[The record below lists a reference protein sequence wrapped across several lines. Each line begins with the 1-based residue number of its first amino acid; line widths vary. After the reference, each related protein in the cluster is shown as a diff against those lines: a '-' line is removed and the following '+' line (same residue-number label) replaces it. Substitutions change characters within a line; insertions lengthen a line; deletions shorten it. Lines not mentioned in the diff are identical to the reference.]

1 MHIHGPKHCAV
12 HYKYIQLL
20 SVGRLQKQK
29 NVYMNTK
36 NHKKGPLH
44 DIYISFQKD
53 IVDMIQNI
61 EEIFC
66 VYLIVIYL
74 CVMLRIKKKEPRN
87 LKGVWKGL
95 KEGNEIGAKI

>member
-1 MHIHGPKHCAV
+1 MYIHVPKHYAV
-12 HYKYIQLL
+12 YYKYIQLL

-44 DIYISFQKD
+44 DVYMSFQKD

-74 CVMLRIKKKEPRN
+74 CVMLRIKKKSP
-87 LKGVWKGL
+87 G
-95 KEGNEIGAKI
+95 I